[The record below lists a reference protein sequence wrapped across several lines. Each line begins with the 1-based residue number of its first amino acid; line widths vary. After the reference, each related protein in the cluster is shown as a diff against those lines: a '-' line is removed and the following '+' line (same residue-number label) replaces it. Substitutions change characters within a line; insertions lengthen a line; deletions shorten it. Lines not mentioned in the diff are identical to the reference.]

1 MLEVTRYFVAVPAAV
16 VIVALVPVNVP
27 ASVPVTV
34 VAVPDTVCV
43 VKTTV
48 AMPLPLVV
56 LVAVANDPFAS
67 DFVQVTMLPLVV
79 TGLLFTSANCA
90 VIVTADP
97 AAGE

>member
-1 MLEVTRYFVAVPAAV
+1 MLEVTRYFVAVPDVV
-16 VIVALVPVNVP
+16 VIVLVVPVKLP
-27 ASVPVTV
+27 PSVPVTV

-67 DFVQVTMLPLVV
+67 DFVQVTMLPAVV